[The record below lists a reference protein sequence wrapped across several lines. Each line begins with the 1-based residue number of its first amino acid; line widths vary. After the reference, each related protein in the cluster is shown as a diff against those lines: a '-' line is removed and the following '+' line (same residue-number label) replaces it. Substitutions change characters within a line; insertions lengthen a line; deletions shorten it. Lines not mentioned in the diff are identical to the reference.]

1 MSTDHSRWIVSAY
14 CLSLVVAMFWR
25 PELASNEEVYLI
37 GSRRILEPA
46 FLAGD
51 WTLGTSPFAFPFGA
65 FNVLVAPLWLLLDDP
80 VQIVLVCRLATWLL
94 LGLALLRIVERL
106 GLAPWQVALGF
117 TFWLV
122 ADGQSLA
129 AREWLFRGFEPKAAA
144 YTCLL
149 WALLYAMR
157 GRRVAAG
164 FLAGLAAV
172 FHVLVGG
179 YGLAALGVAV
189 LVHDVR
195 RGKAGLAGIARF
207 GAAAL
212 PFVSAILVMAFV
224 YLKAGE
230 SAVDPAQVD
239 WIMVEFRN
247 AHHLDPGHFLGRWH
261 WLGLP
266 LLALTLF
273 GYARYVPR
281 DAGAIMVP
289 FLAVLAALFLGGCL
303 AYLMGALSV
312 LRFYPFRVGDTLLPL
327 FFWLLLP
334 VLLQR
339 AASALGAARGT
350 RAFTPWLATGLLAAV
365 FLAYTPQ
372 LVAGPRQA
380 VKTLRSWRHHLSG
393 AGDPFARTAGWI
405 RGHVE
410 ADALFLSPP
419 CQDDFWIEAE
429 RATVVQMKLAPS
441 NELATE
447 WFLRLLDVN
456 GGRAIEAVSHGVC
469 PEITANYR
477 RLSRP
482 HVEQLAVRYGATHYL
497 VDRERPEF
505 SDRELFARE
514 GWWIYALR

>member
-25 PELASNEEVYLI
+25 PELASNEEVYMI

-46 FLAGD
+46 FLAAD
-51 WTLGTSPFAFPFGA
+51 WTLGGSPFAFPFGA
-65 FNVLVAPLWLLLDDP
+65 FNALVAPMWLLLDDA
-80 VQIVLVCRLATWLL
+80 VQIVLVCRLAAWLL

-106 GLAPWQVALGF
+106 GLAAWQVALGF

-129 AREWLFRGFEPKAAA
+129 AREWLFRGFEPKVAA
-144 YTCLL
+144 YACLL
-149 WALLYAMR
+149 WALLHAML
-157 GRRVAAG
+157 GRRIAAG

-189 LVHDVR
+189 LVQDMRCGRLSATV
-195 RGKAGLAGIARF
+195 RF
-207 GAAAL
+207 GAAAF
-212 PFVSAILVMAFV
+212 PPVAAILVMGLV
-224 YLKAGE
+224 YLQAGAG
-230 SAVDPAQVD
+230 AVDAAQVD
-239 WIMVEFRN
+239 RIMVEFRN
-247 AHHLDPGHFLGRWH
+247 AHHLDPGHFLGPWH
-261 WLGLP
+261 GFGLP
-266 LLALTLF
+266 LLAMTLF

-281 DAGAIMVP
+281 DAGATLVP
-289 FLAVLAALFLGGCL
+289 FLAVLAALFLGGCV
-303 AYLMGALSV
+303 AYLFGALSV
-312 LRFYPFRVGDTLLPL
+312 LRFYVFRVGDTLLPL

-339 AASALGAARGT
+339 ALGAARRT
-350 RAFTPWLATGLLAAV
+350 RAFTPRLASALLGAV
-365 FLAYTPQ
+365 FLVYTPQ

-393 AGDPFARTAGWI
+393 AGDPFARTADWI

-429 RATVVQMKLAPS
+429 RATIVQMKLAPS
-441 NELATE
+441 NELAIE
-447 WFLRLLDVN
+447 WFGRLLDVN

-477 RLSRP
+477 LLSRP
-482 HVEQLAVRYGATHYL
+482 RVEQLAVRYGATHYL

-505 SDRELFARE
+505 SDRELYARE